1 MLSAEDNELLTRVG
15 PDTPMGALVRRFW
28 FPILLADEIEEPDS
42 QPLRIKVLGEFF
54 VAFRDTDG
62 RLGLLDA
69 RCPHRGADLSFGL
82 NEEGG
87 LRCAQ
92 CGWKFDVEGTI
103 LDLPLEP
110 DDSPL
115 WKEATAPAFK
125 VRDYGGLVWA
135 YVGPQD
141 DVPDL
146 PEFEWTRV
154 PAEQRYLSRF
164 AVECNYMQGVEGG
177 LDAARVNALVSA
189 EFGDAASPGLG
200 ADALGDDEPAHS
212 VQATPTDYGL
222 IVGTALDADGKAPL
236 DVQVTHWLMPFY
248 TTAPADDTGVLEG
261 VAWVPIDDESTMAFA
276 VTYNPKRRLSQ
287 KLLADIRRGKRIH
300 PQLAEDSFR
309 RKRNKDNG
317 YSATANPSFAPFAS
331 RFTSTFELAVACQE
345 TMGTIVDRS
354 AETLGANDAA
364 VESARKLLMTAA
376 VDLME
381 GTVPVIVH
389 HGEAYRVRSYAATVE
404 RGKRFDEDE
413 GVRAGIAAQ
422 V

>member
-15 PDTPMGALVRRFW
+15 PETSMGALMRRFW
-28 FPILLADEIEEPDS
+28 VPILLGDEIDEPDS
-42 QPLRIKVLGEFF
+42 QPLRVKLLGEYF
-54 VAFRDTDG
+54 VAFRDTQG

-69 RCPHRGADLSFGL
+69 RCPHRGADLSYGF

-92 CGWKFDVEGTI
+92 CYWKFDVEGKI
-103 LDLPLEP
+103 VDLPMEP
-110 DDSPL
+110 EDSPI
-115 WKEATAPAFK
+115 WKEVTAAAFK
-125 VRDYGGLVWA
+125 VREFGGLVWA

-141 DVPDL
+141 EVPEL
-146 PEFEWTRV
+146 PEFEWTRI
-154 PAEQRYLSRF
+154 PAERRYLSRF

-177 LDAARVNALVSA
+177 LDAARVNALKRAEEGQPVS
-189 EFGDAASPGLG
+189 
-200 ADALGDDEPAHS
+200 LGDDEPAHT
-212 VQATPTDYGL
+212 VQATATDYGL
-222 IVGTALDADGKAPL
+222 IVGTALDADSKAPL

-248 TTAPADDTGVLEG
+248 TTAPADEKGVLEG

-276 VTYNPKRRLSQ
+276 VTYNPTRRLSQ
-287 KLLADIRRGKRIH
+287 KLLTDIRRGKRVH
-300 PQLAEDSFR
+300 PQLAEGSFR

-317 YSATANPSFAPFAS
+317 YSADPKPGFTSFAS

-364 VESARKLLMTAA
+364 VESARKVLMTAA

-389 HGEAYRVRSYAATVE
+389 HGEAYRVRSYAAVVE
-404 RGKRFDEDE
+404 RGTPFDEDE
-413 GVRAGIAAQ
+413 GVRAGVSAQ
-422 V
+422 L